1 MEEIIRTLADTLNQI
16 KNQRADEFTNHK
28 RAANQASMACNIIE
42 EMHNELR
49 KLEEECDSFDRW
61 KEYTKV
67 KV

>member
-1 MEEIIRTLADTLNQI
+1 MEEIIRTLAATLDQL
-16 KNQRADEFTNHK
+16 KNQHAIEFTNHK

-42 EMHNELR
+42 EMHEVLR
-49 KLEEECDSFDRW
+49 NFEEECDRLDQW